1 MQKNTR
7 NSEKFIGL
15 NTKEV
20 KKMKK
25 MKIIAALFIFLS
37 IVIGTIAPSQCLAL
51 NMVVPEITK
60 DEIIEKYLKNRPLDI
75 VEGVWSFSIIGSYGE
90 MAITKNTTNLSSK
103 NKKALKTKNN
113 NN

>member
-37 IVIGTIAPSQCLAL
+37 IV
-51 NMVVPEITK
+51 NK
-60 DEIIEKYLKNRPLDI
+60 YKIEKQIGKRKN
-75 VEGVWSFSIIGSYGE
+75 
-90 MAITKNTTNLSSK
+90 MTHKTNR
-103 NKKALKTKNN
+103 
-113 NN
+113 